1 MNLRCAF
8 ALLLAFLT
16 MNNTTFAQ
24 ETSAVDSAPPAME
37 GAWNMEGAILGF
49 LYMDTIALWNPS
61 FTVDRG
67 NLHLEARYQWEDWR
81 TASVWAGRNFEFG
94 NELAVSVT
102 PMAGLVFGYVNGAAP
117 GYLIEAEWKRLYF
130 YSSSEYVL
138 DFADSES
145 NFAYT
150 WNELSVDLNFLQF
163 GIVLQRL
170 RPFQSELDVQ
180 KGMLLMREQ
189 GKFLFGL
196 YLFNLGWTD
205 PTVVLNLAYSFDVK
219 ARSGR
224 GRGPAS
230 TPATPR

>member
-1 MNLRCAF
+1 MNARHIIAF
-8 ALLLAFLT
+8 VALAMVGAT
-16 MNNTTFAQ
+16 SVQAQDSTRVADQDTVSGWDMNA
-24 ETSAVDSAPPAME
+24 
-37 GAWNMEGAILGF
+37 AILGF
-49 LYMDTIALWNPS
+49 LYTDTIALWNPS

-67 NLHLEARYQWEDWR
+67 HLHLEARYQWEDWR

-94 NELAVSVT
+94 EKVAVSIT

-130 YSSSEYVL
+130 YSSSEYVF

-150 WNELSVDLNFLQF
+150 WNELSVDLDHLQF

-170 RPFQSELDVQ
+170 RPFQSELDIQ
-180 KGMLLMREQ
+180 KGLLLMREQ

-230 TPATPR
+230 TPVAPR

>member
-1 MNLRCAF
+1 MRPTIP
-8 ALLLAFLT
+8 LLLAIG
-16 MNNTTFAQ
+16 AAS
-24 ETSAVDSAPPAME
+24 TSAYGQVSSPVDTLPAASVRE
-37 GAWNMEGAILGF
+37 WNMEGAILGF
-49 LYMDTIALWNPS
+49 LYTDTIALWNPS
-61 FTVDRG
+61 FTADHG

-81 TASVWAGRNFEFG
+81 TASVWAGRNFAFG

-117 GYLIEAEWKRLYF
+117 GYLIEAEWKSLYF
-130 YSSSEYVL
+130 YSSSEYVF

-150 WNELSVDLNFLQF
+150 WNELSVDLDHLQF

-189 GKFLFGL
+189 GKFLFGM

-219 ARSGR
+219 ARSG
-224 GRGPAS
+224 PAYLKHL
-230 TPATPR
+230 PPR